1 MKDTM
6 FPRLREIKLD
16 CGPHKKRKKKIQ
28 KNSKKPKKPKKEL
41 CSNKLTFFEKHI
53 RSPCL

>member
-28 KNSKKPKKPKKEL
+28 KNSKKFKKIQKNQKNQKK
-41 CSNKLTFFEKHI
+41 NFVPI
-53 RSPCL
+53 N

>member
-16 CGPHKKRKKKIQ
+16 CGPHKKRKKKFKKIQ
-28 KNSKKPKKPKKEL
+28 KIQENQKNQKKNFAPI
-41 CSNKLTFFEKHI
+41 N
-53 RSPCL
+53 